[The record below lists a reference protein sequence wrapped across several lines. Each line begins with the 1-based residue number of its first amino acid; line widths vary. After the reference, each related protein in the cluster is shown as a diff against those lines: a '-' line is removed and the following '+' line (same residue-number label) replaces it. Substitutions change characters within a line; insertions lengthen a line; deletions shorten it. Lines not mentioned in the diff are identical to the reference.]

1 MKLLEDGVTCGSDLV
16 YEDFILVVDAVHEKV
31 LQVSCFTFTKYQLM
45 FELCV
50 QTNISQAPLNTNSS
64 GNALNINVGN
74 TEAIAY
80 DIESRRIYWSNT
92 RKELI
97 QSCYLNG
104 SEIINVIKGVKG
116 IKLLLYI

>member
-31 LQVSCFTFTKYQLM
+31 LQVSCFMIAKYQLM